1 VSYKLRKKYILR
13 KSTHFQE
20 VYRIGKSYA
29 NRLAVLYTAPNEE
42 LVRRIGFAAG
52 KKLGNAVIRNRV
64 KRLLREAYRL
74 QQNELPVGYNFLLVG
89 RKGMIEA
96 GFEQAKSAVRDLFK
110 RSKMIIGQDQK

>member
-1 VSYKLRKKYILR
+1 VSYKLKKKYILR

-29 NRLAVLYTAPNEE
+29 NRLVVLYIAPNEE
-42 LVRRIGFAAG
+42 SVRRIGFAAG